1 MSGPRAWQGPNL
13 ARQPFLNQRPIE
25 RLALLLWLLA
35 LGVGA
40 FATWRFR
47 SIEQDLGSKNADL
60 ARFTEEAASARDRAA
75 ALQSALER
83 ADLAALNLRT
93 EFLNRRIAERAF
105 SWNRLFDRLT
115 EAMPRGVRLRTLT
128 PQAFA
133 KEVPRRTGVNA
144 TTAAQTRVALSIDGQ
159 AEDTEALLELVD
171 RLFAHPAFD
180 RPNLVREAEKK
191 DLLIDFDLT
200 VDFLPQ
206 AGAAQT
212 EAPVAVEPSA
222 GGPRTA
228 FGGEAAI
235 PGAVAPSS
243 GAPVAAAASVTAT
256 AGREPGAAPSGGG
269 AAAAR
274 PATAGRAPVP
284 ASRGALPGAPS
295 TAPPAEES
303 MLGAAEAR
311 PASGA
316 AAARGPAAAAPAGAA
331 PGTRPYPY
339 NLVPTPLKPYASSA
353 GGDR

>member
-35 LGVGA
+35 LGAGA

-47 SIEQDLGSKNADL
+47 NIERDLGSKNADL
-60 ARFTEEAASARDRAA
+60 VRFTEEAASARDRAA

-83 ADLAALNLRT
+83 ADLPALNLRT

-105 SWNRLFDRLT
+105 SWNRLLDRLT
-115 EAMPRGVRLRTLT
+115 EVMPRGVRLRTLT

-133 KEVPRRTGVNA
+133 KETPHRAAPSTP
-144 TTAAQTRVALSIDGQ
+144 TAAQTRVALRIDGQ

-180 RPNLVREAEKK
+180 RPNLAREAEKK
-191 DLLIDFDLT
+191 DQLIDFDLT

-206 AGAAQT
+206 AGAP
-212 EAPVAVEPSA
+212 EAGALAAAEPSA
-222 GGPRTA
+222 GPLAVSGSGSAAPRTV
-228 FGGEAAI
+228 AA
-235 PGAVAPSS
+235 PS
-243 GAPVAAAASVTAT
+243 GAPAAEAPSVAGT
-256 AGREPGAAPSGGG
+256 AGREPAAAPSGAG
-269 AAAAR
+269 AAPAR
-274 PATAGRAPVP
+274 PASAGRLPVP
-284 ASRGALPGAPS
+284 SPRGTPAGASSAAA
-295 TAPPAEES
+295 TAEEVPT
-303 MLGAAEAR
+303 LGAAEAR

-316 AAARGPAAAAPAGAA
+316 AASRGPAAAAPAGAQ
-331 PGTRPYPY
+331 PGTRAYPY
-339 NLVPTPLKPYASSA
+339 NLVPTPLKPFASSA

>member
-35 LGVGA
+35 LGAGA

-47 SIEQDLGSKNADL
+47 SIERDLGSKNADL

-75 ALQSALER
+75 ALQSELER

-105 SWNRLFDRLT
+105 SWNRLLDRLT

-133 KEVPRRTGVNA
+133 TETPRRSGATT
-144 TTAAQTRVALSIDGQ
+144 TTAAQTRVALRIDGQ

-191 DLLIDFDLT
+191 DLLIDFDLS

-206 AGAAQT
+206 AGAT
-212 EAPVAVEPSA
+212 EEETPAETAPSA
-222 GGPRTA
+222 GPRA
-228 FGGEAAI
+228 AIDGGVATPRAEAA
-235 PGAVAPSS
+235 PS
-243 GAPVAAAASVTAT
+243 GAPATASASATGT
-256 AGREPGAAPSGGG
+256 AGRELAAVPSGANAAP
-269 AAAAR
+269 AR
-274 PATAGRAPVP
+274 PATAGRLAVP
-284 ASRGALPGAPS
+284 SPRGAPARPTSPAASPGEE
-295 TAPPAEES
+295 PA
-303 MLGAAEAR
+303 LGAADER

-316 AAARGPAAAAPAGAA
+316 AAARGPAAAAPAGAPA
-331 PGTRPYPY
+331 GTRAYPY